1 MKTFLKIDY
10 YLQLTV
16 FLTYILFGITYG
28 FFKNKLFTV
37 WIAFYF
43 VVGGFQLVSYII
55 RIFIGSWNDL
65 FIRFY
70 GFMIVPIWIV
80 LLFDR
85 LGITIDMLSFIPAY
99 GLLTSPFL
107 SITYLLYCRE
117 KFKYYTV
124 QL

>member
-16 FLTYILFGITYG
+16 FLAYIVFGITYG
-28 FFKNKLFTV
+28 FFNDKLFII

-55 RIFIGSWNDL
+55 RIFTGSRNDL

-85 LGITIDMLSFIPAY
+85 LGITIDRLSFIPAY

-117 KFKYYTV
+117 KFKYHTV